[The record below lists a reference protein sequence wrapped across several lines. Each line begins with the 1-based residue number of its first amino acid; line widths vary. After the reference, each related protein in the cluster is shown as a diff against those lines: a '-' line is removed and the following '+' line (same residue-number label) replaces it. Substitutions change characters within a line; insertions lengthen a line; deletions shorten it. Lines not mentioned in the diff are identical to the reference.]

1 MRLFCDLDGVLVLQ
15 TGRDNFDKMPWMPD
29 GNVLWQ
35 FLAPRKPT
43 ILSMLRPDIYER
55 CAPQKRAWCA
65 RELGAE
71 VAVVITPDS
80 IGKGPHATPGAVLI
94 DDDYH
99 RHGPAWVKHGGV
111 YVHHT
116 SAANSIKQLRA
127 LLGGST

>member
-1 MRLFCDLDGVLVLQ
+1 
-15 TGRDNFDKMPWMPD
+15 MPD
-29 GNVLWQ
+29 GKDLWA
-35 FLAPRKPT
+35 FIAPLKPT
-43 ILSMLRPDIYER
+43 ILSMLPNANIAR
-55 CAPQKRAWCA
+55 CEPQKRAWCA

-127 LLGGST
+127 LPKSE